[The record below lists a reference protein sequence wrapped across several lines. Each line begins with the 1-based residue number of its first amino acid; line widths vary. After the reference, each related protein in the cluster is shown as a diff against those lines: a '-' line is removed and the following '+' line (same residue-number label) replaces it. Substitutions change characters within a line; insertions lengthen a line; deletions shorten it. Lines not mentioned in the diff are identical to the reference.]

1 MRHKSRG
8 GTVDAS
14 ESLYTK
20 ESFSHLFGINK
31 KVGRE
36 YKVPPSYY
44 ATVVTQS
51 PTVKQTE
58 PTKKPKLLHIP
69 RTTFEEGTLSDFSE
83 FSSSEESQYTP
94 ITREEWVKRCKSAT
108 STAAFAS
115 TRESATAVNS
125 EMEDMEL
132 VRSTMV
138 DSGITQ
144 PDVLI
149 LEPEPDIIDLT
160 LSP

>member
-14 ESLYTK
+14 QSLYTK

-31 KVGRE
+31 KMGRE
-36 YKVPPSYY
+36 YKVPPSYH
-44 ATVVTQS
+44 AAVVEQS
-51 PTVKQTE
+51 PTFTQTE
-58 PTKKPKLLHIP
+58 PTKKPKLLHIA
-69 RTTFEEGTLSDFSE
+69 RTTFELVGSTRVRRYVRRSKRIRE
-83 FSSSEESQYTP
+83 YT
-94 ITREEWVKRCKSAT
+94 
-108 STAAFAS
+108 AS
-115 TRESATAVNS
+115 TSESSTDVDS
-125 EMEDMEL
+125 EMEGIEL
-132 VRSTMV
+132 ASSTMT